1 MKKYI
6 LLFSLLA
13 FSILS
18 KANFAQIS
26 QITTTEGLS
35 SQNVSIMEKDKQKTH
50 RRIAKINGVK
60 IVNAENSKK
69 QQERPQK
76 DATAGTRN
84 LVWLMDK
91 DNLEL

>member
-1 MKKYI
+1 MEKIPNKKY
-6 LLFSLLA
+6 
-13 FSILS
+13 
-18 KANFAQIS
+18 
-26 QITTTEGLS
+26 
-35 SQNVSIMEKDKQKTH
+35 
-50 RRIAKINGVK
+50 RRIAKVNGVR

-84 LVWLMDK
+84 LIWLMDK

>member
-1 MKKYI
+1 M
-6 LLFSLLA
+6 
-13 FSILS
+13 
-18 KANFAQIS
+18 Q
-26 QITTTEGLS
+26 
-35 SQNVSIMEKDKQKTH
+35 KDIQRKQ

-69 QQERPQK
+69 QLEKPQK

-84 LVWLMDK
+84 LIWLMDK

>member
-1 MKKYI
+1 
-6 LLFSLLA
+6 
-13 FSILS
+13 
-18 KANFAQIS
+18 
-26 QITTTEGLS
+26 
-35 SQNVSIMEKDKQKTH
+35 MEKEREKKQ
-50 RRIAKINGVK
+50 RRIAKINGVR

-84 LVWLMDK
+84 LIWLMDK

>member
-1 MKKYI
+1 
-6 LLFSLLA
+6 
-13 FSILS
+13 
-18 KANFAQIS
+18 
-26 QITTTEGLS
+26 
-35 SQNVSIMEKDKQKTH
+35 MEKERQKKH

-60 IVNAENSKK
+60 IVNAENAKK

>member
-1 MKKYI
+1 
-6 LLFSLLA
+6 
-13 FSILS
+13 
-18 KANFAQIS
+18 
-26 QITTTEGLS
+26 
-35 SQNVSIMEKDKQKTH
+35 MEKERHRKQ

-69 QQERPQK
+69 QQEKPQK

-84 LVWLMDK
+84 LIWLMDK

>member
-1 MKKYI
+1 
-6 LLFSLLA
+6 
-13 FSILS
+13 
-18 KANFAQIS
+18 
-26 QITTTEGLS
+26 
-35 SQNVSIMEKDKQKTH
+35 MEKEKSKNH

-69 QQERPQK
+69 QQEKPQK

-84 LVWLMDK
+84 LIWLMDK

>member
-1 MKKYI
+1 
-6 LLFSLLA
+6 
-13 FSILS
+13 
-18 KANFAQIS
+18 
-26 QITTTEGLS
+26 
-35 SQNVSIMEKDKQKTH
+35 MEKERERKQ

-69 QQERPQK
+69 QQEKPQK